1 MRRAIGL
8 GLSALVAGALLL
20 SSSTASAL
28 LLEKMDPDDGLM
40 VFTHHYP
47 YPTSFSQI
55 DERYAF
61 DDDPLSAFIE
71 MPYFMPIVVERVVV
85 RQSMV
90 MPRTTFVEE
99 MYESTDVL

>member
-1 MRRAIGL
+1 MRRLFAL
-8 GLSALVAGALLL
+8 GLSGLVACTFLL
-20 SSSTASAL
+20 STSTASAL

-40 VFTHHYP
+40 LFTHHYP
-47 YPTSFSQI
+47 YPTSFLQV
-55 DERYAF
+55 DERYSF
-61 DDDPLSAFIE
+61 DDDPLSAFLV
-71 MPYFMPIVVERVVV
+71 MPYFMPIVVEHVVV